1 MNHVVLALTIQQA
14 DIVAAA
20 LGQLPLKVAYET
32 FESIKQQ
39 RAQQQADFDKKAAE
53 PPAGVVIPAGT
64 HVVGGMSFG
73 PLGAGAAGEYE
84 GPAQAAAD

>member
-1 MNHVVLALTIQQA
+1 MNHVVLALTNQQA

-39 RAQQQADFDKKAAE
+39 RAQQAADAEKTAE
-53 PPAGVVIPAGT
+53 PPRPRPVPLPDAPVY
-64 HVVGGMSFG
+64 HGG
-73 PLGAGAAGEYE
+73 
-84 GPAQAAAD
+84 AQAAAD

>member
-1 MNHVVLALTIQQA
+1 MNHVVLALTNQQA

-39 RAQQQADFDKKAAE
+39 RAQQAADAEKAASA
-53 PPAGVVIPAGT
+53 PPWPFPPRPEIADAPA
-64 HVVGGMSFG
+64 
-73 PLGAGAAGEYE
+73 YE

>member
-1 MNHVVLALTIQQA
+1 VNHVVLALTIQQA

-39 RAQQQADFDKKAAE
+39 RARQQEQDAANKAA
-53 PPAGVVIPAGT
+53 PVADAPG
-64 HVVGGMSFG
+64 
-73 PLGAGAAGEYE
+73 YE

>member
-1 MNHVVLALTIQQA
+1 M
-14 DIVAAA
+14 AAA

-53 PPAGVVIPAGT
+53 PPAPWPPRPA
-64 HVVGGMSFG
+64 
-73 PLGAGAAGEYE
+73 PLPDRPMNDAPGYE
-84 GPAQAAAD
+84 GPASAAAD